1 MGTWESRVSPGAS
14 VARDLPPCGRMSIR
28 AHLFTSIPVRL
39 AASCAALLL
48 AVACS
53 SNAPTSPS
61 SGGTGNGGSGA
72 VIEGT
77 VTGVASANVSA
88 FRLSDVSATPSAAA
102 PAGLR
107 VRVVGTE
114 ISAMVGEGG
123 GFRLTDVPGG
133 TVRLQFQND
142 TVNATTELPNV
153 SGDQVIV
160 VQVQVGPTTAVIVN
174 EVREGKVLLCHAEGN
189 GRYHSIVVSD
199 SSEGAH
205 RAHGDGEV
213 GDPVP
218 GRPNMTFDENC
229 GLAGPAVE
237 IEKSTNGEDADSA
250 PGPEVKVGDPVKW
263 EYRVSNTGTIN
274 LTAVLVTDDKGVTI
288 DCKGV
293 TTIAPKASMT
303 CTGAGVATLGQYR
316 NVGTVTASWAS
327 ATASGTVTDSD
338 ASHYLG
344 VSPDDEGRKI
354 TLCHK
359 TGNDRYVKVD
369 VSPSA
374 EPAHRAHGDAEPG
387 ATVPGL
393 TGKVFTSSC
402 SVN

>member
-1 MGTWESRVSPGAS
+1 
-14 VARDLPPCGRMSIR
+14 MSTHPLRFAAIR
-28 AHLFTSIPVRL
+28 VRL
-39 AASCAALLL
+39 AATCAALMF
-48 AVACS
+48 AAACS
-53 SNAPTSPS
+53 SNSPTSPS
-61 SGGTGNGGSGA
+61 LGGSGNGSGA
-72 VIEGT
+72 VIEGI
-77 VTGVASANVSA
+77 VTGAAGATVSA
-88 FRLSDVSATPSAAA
+88 SRLSDFSATPSAAA

-107 VRVVGTE
+107 VRVVGTDL
-114 ISAMVGEGG
+114 SAMVGEGG
-123 GFRLTDVPGG
+123 AFRLTDVPGG
-133 TVRLQFQND
+133 TVRLQFQNE

-189 GRYHSIVVSD
+189 GSYHSIVVSD

-218 GRPNMTFDENC
+218 GRPNMTFDEDC
-229 GLAGPAVE
+229 RLAGPAVE
-237 IEKSTNGEDADSA
+237 IKKSTNGDDADSA
-250 PGPEVKVGDPVKW
+250 PGPQVKVGDPVNW

-274 LTAVLVTDDKGVTI
+274 LTAIRVTDDKGVTI

-293 TTIAPKASMT
+293 TTLAPKTSMT
-303 CTGAGVATLGQYR
+303 CTGSGVATLGQYR

-344 VSPDDEGRKI
+344 ISPDSEEDGRKI

-359 TGNDRYVKVD
+359 TGNDRFVKID
-369 VSPSA
+369 VSTSA

-387 ATVPGL
+387 EAVPGQ
-393 TGKVFTSSC
+393 TGKKFTSSC